1 MITLAFIALIILA
14 GYFLSKSIRK
24 NHTIL
29 YIIFTIVSALAFFI
43 SEIPITMAF
52 NKGFLG
58 LAFFY
63 VVMINGILPKKK
75 SLYKKL
81 YSIRAELSI
90 LGFIVL
96 TPHAIKFFIDM
107 FFNSGIDG
115 IFDFVGLIAYVIM
128 IPLFITSFKK
138 IRAKFSFYNWK
149 RIQNFAYFA
158 YLLIF
163 VHLIMNYSL
172 PVNLILYLIL
182 FIPYIIYKPI
192 YYFKYEKDFYK
203 KLKKSR

>member
-96 TPHAIKFFIDM
+96 TPHAIKFCIDM

-163 VHLIMNYSL
+163 VHLIM
-172 PVNLILYLIL
+172 
-182 FIPYIIYKPI
+182 K
-192 YYFKYEKDFYK
+192 
-203 KLKKSR
+203 

>member
-1 MITLAFIALIILA
+1 MLPDDNSIIYNPFLKFFTLIETVFS
-14 GYFLSKSIRK
+14 F
-24 NHTIL
+24 
-29 YIIFTIVSALAFFI
+29 FALAFFI